1 MKKRH
6 LWTRVFGICLLLALL
21 ISLTACKA
29 QSATV
34 RGNLTE
40 RFGDVPQME
49 QGDQTYYQRSRM
61 SAVLLTGVMPDAT
74 DGQLRTDFVAVI
86 TIDDDEKRITPIYI
100 DGQTMVEVE
109 GESMPLR
116 GVFALGEDS
125 QENCQRMKTA
135 VEGLLGENLIEHYM
149 AVDLEGIKGI
159 SQFSMLEGDTRERLH
174 LLRMALEGIPSK
186 QLNQMYGAISAYLI
200 TDMKSGA
207 VMRVLDKTDRYE
219 VVDTLDLPVI
229 PAEAEG
235 DPILP
240 DAEKIRELV
249 LDVFYK
255 TDLF

>member
-6 LWTRVFGICLLLALL
+6 LWTRVFGMCLLLAMS
-21 ISLTACKA
+21 IGLTACGTKVA
-29 QSATV
+29 PV
-34 RGNLTE
+34 RGNLEE
-40 RFGDVPQME
+40 RFGNIQRLKQDE
-49 QGDQTYYQRSRM
+49 QTFYKRGRLST
-61 SAVLLTGVMPDAT
+61 VLLTGVMPDTT
-74 DGQLRTDFVAVI
+74 DGRPRTDFVAVI
-86 TIDDDEKRITPIYI
+86 AINDDEKRITPIYI

-116 GVFALGEDS
+116 EVFSQGDDS
-125 QENCQRMKTA
+125 KENCERLQKA
-135 VEGLLGENLIEHYM
+135 VDGLLGEELIENYM

-159 SQFSMLEGDTRERLH
+159 AEFSMLEGDTRERLH
-174 LLRMALEGIPSK
+174 LLRMALQSIPSK

-219 VVDTLDLPVI
+219 IVDTLDLPVL

-235 DPILP
+235 APIQP
-240 DAEKIRELV
+240 DSEKTRELV
-249 LDVFYK
+249 IDVFYR